1 MCFFP
6 TKLNSSDFALNYV
19 KQKREVS
26 YVHYYTYLL
35 FFFVCFLI
43 EIKKKIIRRM
53 YIENTISEQ
62 AGFFLLIKQCLKL
75 GLCDHLNQP
84 YHAWV

>member
-6 TKLNSSDFALNYV
+6 TKLNSSDFTLNYV

-35 FFFVCFLI
+35 FFLFVFLI
-43 EIKKKIIRRM
+43 EIKKN
-53 YIENTISEQ
+53 Y
-62 AGFFLLIKQCLKL
+62 
-75 GLCDHLNQP
+75 
-84 YHAWV
+84 

>member
-35 FFFVCFLI
+35 FFLFFGVFLS
-43 EIKKKIIRRM
+43 EIKKK
-53 YIENTISEQ
+53 
-62 AGFFLLIKQCLKL
+62 LLDECI
-75 GLCDHLNQP
+75 
-84 YHAWV
+84 